1 MKDKYFS
8 FKTRAKFEKY
18 QDQLVYPR
26 KEKKMEILKVDDKVK
41 LHTASGHFD
50 NGICTVTKIR
60 NYATKGQRIYLTS
73 EYGYGFMMW
82 LKNMNY
88 EKVS

>member
-1 MKDKYFS
+1 M
-8 FKTRAKFEKY
+8 EK
-18 QDQLVYPR
+18 
-26 KEKKMEILKVDDKVK
+26 LKVGDKVK

-60 NYATKGQRIYLTS
+60 NYTTKGQRIYLIS